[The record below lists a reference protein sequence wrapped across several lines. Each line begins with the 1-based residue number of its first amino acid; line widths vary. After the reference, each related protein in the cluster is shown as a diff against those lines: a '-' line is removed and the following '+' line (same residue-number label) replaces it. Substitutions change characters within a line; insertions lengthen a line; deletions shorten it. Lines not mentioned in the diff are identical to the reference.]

1 MEKVLII
8 GCSGAGKS
16 TLARVMAEKTGL
28 PLIHLDKLFWRENW
42 QHISRDEFDAL
53 LQQELEKE
61 QWILD
66 GNYDRTLNVRL
77 RYCDTVLYLDY
88 PRWQCLLGVIKRVAT
103 TYGKVR
109 PDMSD
114 GCPERF
120 DWEFMKWVWNYNKEH
135 RAELYRVLGETENVQ
150 VVVLKNRKAGKAF
163 LRDLP
168 LKK

>member
-16 TLARVMAEKTGL
+16 TLARTMAEKTGL

-42 QHISRDEFDAL
+42 QHISRDEFDVL

-66 GNYDRTLNVRL
+66 GNYDRTLTVRL

-88 PRWQCLLGVIKRVAT
+88 PRWQCLLGVIKRVVT

-120 DWEFMKWVWNYNKEH
+120 DWEFMKWIWNYNKEH
-135 RAELYRVLGETENVQ
+135 RAELYRILGETENVQ

-163 LRDLP
+163 LKNLTR
-168 LKK
+168 K